1 MVVERK
7 RLDQE
12 GMGLNPAGHSIH
24 SLPLYGVSLDR
35 VNTSVFVSVKDV
47 KLCSFEGTS
56 LMRTES
62 TKIVSLLLRLETIKP
77 CSASGIRGS
86 VQRKTQM
93 SISE

>member
-47 KLCSFEGTS
+47 RLCSFEGTS
-56 LMRTES
+56 LIGTES

-77 CSASGIRGS
+77 YSASGIRGS